1 MAQVLAKTD
10 LAIAARYQTLATD
23 VPGAQEFFEIVV
35 AEHARAIWTARVVSG
50 NDDLLYD
57 NPALARGVRYRIP
70 YIAPLNHLQVALL
83 HRWRGGDQAE
93 LVQRG
98 IHLAINGVATG
109 LRNSG

>member
-1 MAQVLAKTD
+1 
-10 LAIAARYQTLATD
+10 
-23 VPGAQEFFEIVV
+23 VPGADELFEIVA
-35 AEHARAIWTARVVSG
+35 AEHARSVWAAQAVSG
-50 NDDLLYD
+50 QDDLLYD

-83 HRWRGGDQAE
+83 RQWRGGDQSD

-98 IHLAINGVATG
+98 IHLTINGVATG